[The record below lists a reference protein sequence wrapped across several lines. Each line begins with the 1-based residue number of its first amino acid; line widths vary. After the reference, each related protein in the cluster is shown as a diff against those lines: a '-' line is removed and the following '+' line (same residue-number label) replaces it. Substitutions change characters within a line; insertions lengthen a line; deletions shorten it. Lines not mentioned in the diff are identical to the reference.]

1 MDATLNSSI
10 GKYTVGTPP
19 YNIKKMLSLENSELY
34 VYLLPAA
41 GEIPRAGL
49 DVWPPA
55 PRPPPA
61 SFAGG
66 VHEGILT

>member
-1 MDATLNSSI
+1 
-10 GKYTVGTPP
+10 
-19 YNIKKMLSLENSELY
+19 MLGLENSELY